1 MSIVIPERYKPAVQK
16 LASLSE
22 DEASQLLEAVESETG
37 QLYPQKL
44 VERVVPK
51 LPTLD
56 KGTVEEI
63 LSALVSLSYTR
74 SATGLSPE
82 AVATALLTSD
92 DLEVPEPD
100 RSRVQDLVEKLLDS
114 DAIAITGKAVSV
126 LTAHQRTF
134 SSARVLTDI
143 RPVFKNG
150 ADTKPSAAVIVHQ
163 LNINYQEGFER
174 SNYFVALDTRDVAK
188 LQEVLA
194 RAAAKADTLKSLVID
209 SGMTYLEVP
218 DEA

>member
-1 MSIVIPERYKPAVQK
+1 MSIVIPERYRPAVQK
-16 LASLSE
+16 LASLTAE
-22 DEASQLLEAVESETG
+22 EASQLLEAVQKEAG

-44 VERVVPK
+44 VDQVAQK

-63 LSALVSLSYTR
+63 LPALVSLSYTR
-74 SATGLSPE
+74 FATGLSSE
-82 AVATALLTSD
+82 KLAAAVSTSD

-100 RSRVQDLVEKLLDS
+100 RTRVQHLIRQLLDS
-114 DAIAITGKAVSV
+114 DAIAITGKAVTV

-134 SSARVLTDI
+134 SSARVITDI

-150 ADTKPSAAVIVHQ
+150 ADRPLAAVIVHQ
-163 LNINYQEGFER
+163 LNITYQEGSQR

-188 LQEVLA
+188 LQQVLS
-194 RAAAKADTLKSLVID
+194 RASAKADTLRALILD
-209 SGMTYLEVP
+209 SGLTYLEVP
-218 DEA
+218 DEE